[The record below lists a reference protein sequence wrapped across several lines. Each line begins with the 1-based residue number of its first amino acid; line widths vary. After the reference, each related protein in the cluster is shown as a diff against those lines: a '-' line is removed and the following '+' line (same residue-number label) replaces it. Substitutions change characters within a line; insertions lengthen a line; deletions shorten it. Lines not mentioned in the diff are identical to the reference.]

1 MPRVKL
7 EDGRTATLVYRGT
20 NEDERIESAKHLSN
34 LQQIEGLL
42 ANYRVLT
49 VPLQESIR
57 FFQGYV
63 IEIIPEEAPGR
74 EEPGRP
80 PAEGTPGGQGEPS
93 HDEGAPIPRRR
104 GVR

>member
-1 MPRVKL
+1 MPKVKL

-20 NEDERIESAKHLSN
+20 TEDERIESAKHLSN

-49 VPLQESIR
+49 GPLQESIR

-74 EEPGRP
+74 EDQGRP
-80 PAEGTPGGQGEPS
+80 PEGTTGGQAEQA